1 MVEKNIQ
8 TKEEEKTIDTEIP
21 DKTAISKEISDLKP
35 EKIITPKEISGTE
48 PEKIHKKDFLGRE
61 NLVKNFPRTLN
72 KTTQKV
78 SDEEISNKSQSSKE
92 ISGTETLNKT
102 TQKVSDFKI
111 FDLYDLSEIEVE
123 DKGLKSAINLKPKL
137 MLKTQGRNV
146 EKYGQT
152 KVNIVERL
160 INRVGV
166 AGHRGKKHRIILG
179 HSTGKFTKNAQMV
192 LNALKL
198 IEKKTNK
205 NPVAVLVK
213 AVENSSPKDEVTTIE
228 YGGAKYPQ
236 AIDISPIRR
245 VNLALRWLTQGASD
259 KAFNKKKSLTQ
270 AISEEIIMASEQNG
284 ESFAIKKK
292 KESEAQA
299 DSAR

>member
-1 MVEKNIQ
+1 M
-8 TKEEEKTIDTEIP
+8 
-21 DKTAISKEISDLKP
+21 
-35 EKIITPKEISGTE
+35 
-48 PEKIHKKDFLGRE
+48 
-61 NLVKNFPRTLN
+61 
-72 KTTQKV
+72 
-78 SDEEISNKSQSSKE
+78 
-92 ISGTETLNKT
+92 
-102 TQKVSDFKI
+102 
-111 FDLYDLSEIEVE
+111 E